1 MKKEKD
7 KKPVSCFTYEVKMII
22 QVLADDEPSAKD
34 KLDKEGGY
42 MTKRDVVLKDSVV
55 LFNGEGE

>member
-1 MKKEKD
+1 
-7 KKPVSCFTYEVKMII
+7 MII
-22 QVLADDEPSAKD
+22 QILADDEPSARD

>member
-22 QVLADDEPSAKD
+22 QILADDEPSARD